1 MRGARVRVAAA
12 GCLVAALVAGCSGS
26 DDVPPR
32 PEARPSADASAG
44 AGSQAPATPTPS
56 SAPPSA
62 VGSARPS
69 AAEVPASPGARAS
82 PPALVERPGALPPS
96 QRVPGPQ
103 VAFDQPAAYRD
114 GLSVVMRDIRSGTS
128 SDTGV
133 GAQAD
138 VPTTTLVVEVRNG
151 TPSPVDLSG
160 VVLTVTY
167 GPDDAVAD
175 PVYGGDQQDL
185 AGVVPSGGRA
195 QGTYSFAVPEQA
207 RGDVTLSMDVDGRHL
222 PAVWR
227 GAVT

>member
-1 MRGARVRVAAA
+1 MRVAACA
-12 GCLVAALVAGCSGS
+12 GLLVAVLAACSSSDGTTPQVAGPPAAEASAGTGPGATATAAPSTGPSTGPSSVGS
-26 DDVPPR
+26 AAP
-32 PEARPSADASAG
+32 SAG
-44 AGSQAPATPTPS
+44 AGA
-56 SAPPSA
+56 
-62 VGSARPS
+62 G
-69 AAEVPASPGARAS
+69 SPGASA
-82 PPALVERPGALPPS
+82 PALVERPGALPPS
-96 QRVPGPQ
+96 QRVPGPE

-114 GLSVVMRDIRSGTS
+114 GLSVVVQDIRSGVST
-128 SDTGV
+128 DTGV

-151 TPSPVDLSG
+151 TSVPVDLSG
-160 VVLTVTY
+160 VVLTVTS
-167 GPDDAVAD
+167 GPDDVVAD